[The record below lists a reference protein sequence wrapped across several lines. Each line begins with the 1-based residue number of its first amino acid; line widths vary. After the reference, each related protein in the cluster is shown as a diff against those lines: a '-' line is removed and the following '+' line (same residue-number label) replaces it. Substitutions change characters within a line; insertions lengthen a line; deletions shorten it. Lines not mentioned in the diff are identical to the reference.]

1 MSRSV
6 SSVPLAMLGAPGPP
20 SMFWIVKLPV
30 RLTFAMLLQKY
41 AGEVGSTAA
50 SVTMPSVCPEPV
62 APLWYRPLRLYMLA
76 KSDGR
81 WQPFG
86 RPNSA
91 RQEFELPACGL
102 SRLVV
107 GFTAWSAYGL

>member
-6 SSVPLAMLGAPGPP
+6 SSVPLTMFGAPGPV
-20 SMFWIVKLPV
+20 SMFWMVKLPV
-30 RLTFAMLLQKY
+30 RLTLAMLLQKY

-76 KSDGR
+76 KSDGV

-86 RPNSA
+86 RPKSA
-91 RQEFELPACGL
+91 RQAFGLPGCFF

-107 GFTAWSAYGL
+107 GFTAWSAYG